1 VNLSQPESREAPVPT
16 PPRGHSGPQGRG
28 SSVAQTIAWITAR
41 GLFGRR
47 RFLLLIPLPL
57 LVVGLAVLSRG
68 FGVAPENWAQ
78 PVLVGLGL
86 AVVLPVIALIVG
98 TGVLGS
104 EIDDGTIVHILTKP
118 LPRWQIVLPKL
129 VVATA
134 VTTVTVSIALYV
146 AGVLADSVRLGL
158 GLAVAGLVGS
168 LVYSALFMALSLVT
182 RRPVL
187 LGLVYVLVWE
197 GLLGN
202 FVSGTRVLSIQQYV
216 LTIADKIAPT
226 GLLQSKVSL
235 PVAIVM
241 STIFVVG
248 FTVLAIDRLR
258 SFSVAGE
265 TS

>member
-1 VNLSQPESREAPVPT
+1 MSTVS
-16 PPRGHSGPQGRG
+16 
-28 SSVAQTIAWITAR
+28 WITAR

-47 RFLLLIPLPL
+47 RFLLLFPLPALL
-57 LVVGLAVLSRG
+57 LVLAVTSRAL
-68 FGVAPENWAQ
+68 GVDPGEWGP

-86 AVVLPVIALIVG
+86 AVVLPVVALIVG
-98 TGVLGS
+98 TGVLGA

-129 VVATA
+129 AVATGVTAATVA
-134 VTTVTVSIALYV
+134 VPLYV

-158 GLAVAGLVGS
+158 ALAAASALGALA
-168 LVYSALFMALSLVT
+168 YSALFLALSLVT

-187 LGLVYVLVWE
+187 LGLVYVLIWE

-202 FVSGTRVLSIQQYV
+202 FVSGTRVLSVQQWVIALADRMAPTELLSATVSVPVAAV
-216 LTIADKIAPT
+216 LTA
-226 GLLQSKVSL
+226 V
-235 PVAIVM
+235 VAIC
-241 STIFVVG
+241 

>member
-1 VNLSQPESREAPVPT
+1 MS
-16 PPRGHSGPQGRG
+16 
-28 SSVAQTIAWITAR
+28 TITWITAR

-47 RFLLLIPLPL
+47 RFLLLLPLPL
-57 LVVGLAVLSRG
+57 VLLGLAVLCRSL
-68 FGVAPENWAQ
+68 GVDPGQWGP

-86 AVVLPVIALIVG
+86 AVVLPVVALIIG
-98 TGVLGS
+98 TGVLGA
-104 EIDDGTIVHILTKP
+104 EIDDGTVVHILTKP

-129 VVATA
+129 AVAAGVTA
-134 VTTVTVSIALYV
+134 VTVAVPLYV

-158 GLAVAGLVGS
+158 ALAAAAALGALA
-168 LVYSALFMALSLVT
+168 YSALFLALSLVT

-187 LGLVYVLVWE
+187 LGLVYVLIWE

-202 FVSGTRVLSIQQYV
+202 FVSGTKVLSIQQYV
-216 LTIADKIAPT
+216 IALADRLAPT
-226 GLLQSKVSL
+226 GLLETSVSV
-235 PVAIVM
+235 PVASVM
-241 STIFVVG
+241 TALVSIG